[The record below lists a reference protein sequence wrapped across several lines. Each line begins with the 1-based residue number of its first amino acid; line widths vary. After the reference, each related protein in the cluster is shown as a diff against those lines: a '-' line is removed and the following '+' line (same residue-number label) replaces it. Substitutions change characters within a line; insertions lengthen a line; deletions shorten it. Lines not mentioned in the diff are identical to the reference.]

1 MATWVYGIGLAL
13 GVVATLSVLWVWI
26 RQQKFGSGGAVL
38 STMGFLLVSLS
49 IWSAIDFTLPGGMGV
64 KVERLQ
70 QQLNEVQSATEETS
84 EQLINVAEN
93 VETTQE
99 QFVALTDELLK
110 VSAISPTTLQEVQE
124 SVLEARPVDLERLR
138 AISRNREVVPQR
150 EPR

>member
-13 GVVATLSVLWVWI
+13 GVTATLSVLWVWI

-38 STMGFLLVSLS
+38 CTMGFLLVSLS

-64 KVERLQ
+64 KVERLEK
-70 QQLNEVQSATEETS
+70 QLDKVQGATEATS

-110 VSAISPTTLQEVQE
+110 VPAISPTKLQEVQQ

-138 AISRNREVVPQR
+138 AISPKGEMLPQR